1 MSLQNSIQELNEKWI
16 LKTNLPEWFN
26 PMLKTLLSRN
36 ITIHTWN
43 DLAKCVEN
51 VVSDTTTVKDFVN
64 TFTNSLESG
73 DLSKLITKVS
83 RIPYDEVFDNIVLT
97 YINNTEDSFLVPN
110 IQYISTLDTTLKEL
124 IGDDLNNI
132 ITVNNIFDHIVET
145 PTDDIL
151 SLFKEEVE

>member
-1 MSLQNSIQELNEKWI
+1 MSLQHSIQELNEKWI

-36 ITIHTWN
+36 ITINTWN

-51 VVSDTTTVKDFVN
+51 VVSDTTTVRDFVN

-73 DLSKLITKVS
+73 DLSKLITSVY
-83 RIPYDEVFDNIVLT
+83 RAPYTDVFDELKLR
-97 YINNTEDSFLVPN
+97 YINGTEDSFLIPN
-110 IQYISTLDTTLKEL
+110 VHYLTTLDSTLKEL
-124 IGDDLNNI
+124 IGDSLDNI
-132 ITVNNIFDHIVET
+132 ITVNNIFNYVVET

-151 SLFKEEVE
+151 NLFKEEVE

>member
-1 MSLQNSIQELNEKWI
+1 MSLQHSIQELNEKWI

-36 ITIHTWN
+36 ITINTWN

-83 RIPYDEVFDNIVLT
+83 RVPYDDVFDKIVLT

-110 IQYISTLDTTLKEL
+110 IQYMSTLDTTLKEF

-151 SLFKEEVE
+151 SLFKKEVE